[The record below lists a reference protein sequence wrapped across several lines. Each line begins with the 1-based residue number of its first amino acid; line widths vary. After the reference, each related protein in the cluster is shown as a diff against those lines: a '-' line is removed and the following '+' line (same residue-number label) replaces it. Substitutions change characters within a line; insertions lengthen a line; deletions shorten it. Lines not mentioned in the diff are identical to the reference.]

1 MSGNEELNQLN
12 GEEIILKVKPMPS
25 GFGILTC
32 FIFIG
37 TGLFISMVLMGFTL
51 ISPLFVIPIIIIALM
66 VFYTIIYIGAT
77 AYDDELRDNRST
89 IYFTKTKMIIIRG
102 EGFLSKKIKRV
113 EFLLKEIDHFRELDD
128 GIWIFMK
135 RKNKVPL
142 YSGKETEIRSSCLT
156 RNKWIPLYG
165 TEGLKITENIKNIL
179 IKLIPA
185 TSHPNLSEIFIST
198 EKIKN
203 N

>member
-1 MSGNEELNQLN
+1 MSGNEELNQLD
-12 GEEIILKVKPMPS
+12 GEEIILKVKPMPERW
-25 GFGILTC
+25 GKLIWGII
-32 FIFIG
+32 IFIG
-37 TGLFISMVLMGFTL
+37 AMSSMILLDTL
-51 ISPLFVIPIIIIALM
+51 IISPQ
-66 VFYTIIYIGAT
+66 TIIPMTIMAFILFCIAIFSGLQL
-77 AYDDELRDNRST
+77 YDKTLRDNRST

-102 EGFLSKKIKRV
+102 EGFLSKKIKCV

-165 TEGLKITENIKNIL
+165 TEGLKIMENIKKIL

-185 TSHPNLSEIFIST
+185 TSHPNLSKIFIST